1 MRITADQS
9 AKDQV
14 SPSQVIEI
22 DKRLTMIAN
31 HIKTQYYIRKRLV
44 RSIHGY
50 DHGAIIF

>member
-1 MRITADQS
+1 MRITAHQS
-9 AKDQV
+9 AEDRV

-31 HIKTQYYIRKRLV
+31 HIKTQYCIRKRLV
-44 RSIHGY
+44 RSIHGH